1 LKAAGLRARHPAVAW
16 PTAEVPMSDSP
27 TPPWETDELKA
38 IIDEELTSLPDKLRA
53 AIVLCL
59 IEGRTNSEAAAILGI
74 PAGTVDSRLNAARK
88 KLGAKL
94 ARRGVAVS
102 VGTTLDQM
110 LGGPLAAADGAR
122 INELVSH
129 IVPAVLAEAMGPG
142 TGAVS
147 PAVVNLAQGVARM
160 ATTRLRLVAAVG
172 IAIGLLGSTGT
183 GIYLATAAD
192 SPKQSQNQTD
202 NTQDTPVAIAPEK
215 TSQSTA
221 TTENTNERDL
231 LQRPL
236 KALRDAFAEGQLTEG
251 IALGELFAA
260 IEKNTDLVVR
270 VDVGAFRRIGIFYG
284 NDFQST
290 SQFLTHIF
298 QNKAVLPHQAYKL
311 PLREVLLDALAQVFF
326 PQADFSPTITF
337 HLRGSQLV
345 IVPAFEPLV
354 KPGIDPL
361 NPTPPTRP
369 QPGMEDEEPPALI
382 TTRVLYE
389 QIYGGV
395 VSVSAHKESLSDI
408 LSDLRKQTGAN
419 IVLDSRCQPQLQ
431 KSALTISLNDVR
443 LYDALRVIADMAEL
457 KMVYVGN
464 MYYVTTV
471 ENAKNFQPNQAIPTM
486 RPLLPLPQTNRGGAQ

>member
-1 LKAAGLRARHPAVAW
+1 MSVISRGGLYGFISRLGRPPIVDSDADLLDRFVRTADEVAFSGIVRRHGLMVLAVCRRRLRSEADAEDAFQAVFLALAKSARNIGQRQSLPGWLYRVAYLVSLKAAGLRARHPAVAW

-192 SPKQSQNQTD
+192 SPKQ
-202 NTQDTPVAIAPEK
+202 
-215 TSQSTA
+215 
-221 TTENTNERDL
+221 L
-231 LQRPL
+231 L
-236 KALRDAFAEGQLTEG
+236 
-251 IALGELFAA
+251 
-260 IEKNTDLVVR
+260 
-270 VDVGAFRRIGIFYG
+270 
-284 NDFQST
+284 
-290 SQFLTHIF
+290 
-298 QNKAVLPHQAYKL
+298 
-311 PLREVLLDALAQVFF
+311 
-326 PQADFSPTITF
+326 
-337 HLRGSQLV
+337 
-345 IVPAFEPLV
+345 
-354 KPGIDPL
+354 
-361 NPTPPTRP
+361 
-369 QPGMEDEEPPALI
+369 
-382 TTRVLYE
+382 
-389 QIYGGV
+389 
-395 VSVSAHKESLSDI
+395 
-408 LSDLRKQTGAN
+408 
-419 IVLDSRCQPQLQ
+419 
-431 KSALTISLNDVR
+431 
-443 LYDALRVIADMAEL
+443 
-457 KMVYVGN
+457 
-464 MYYVTTV
+464 
-471 ENAKNFQPNQAIPTM
+471 
-486 RPLLPLPQTNRGGAQ
+486 